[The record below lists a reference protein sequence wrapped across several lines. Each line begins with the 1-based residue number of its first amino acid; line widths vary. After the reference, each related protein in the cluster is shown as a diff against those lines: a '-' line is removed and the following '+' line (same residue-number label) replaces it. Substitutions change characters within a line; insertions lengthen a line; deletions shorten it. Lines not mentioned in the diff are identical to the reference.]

1 MHKLFLIA
9 ICCLF
14 MAGTGYSQSS
24 PKAPKPV
31 VKKPVPVAVAT
42 EISAAEWNLIIT
54 SMDSED
60 WDKAARLIQG
70 SFSKLKTDNEKKQLA
85 QLRYFYLYA
94 LAGRVAAGKL
104 AQEQLEVFANGLIDV
119 EFLFPARKIL
129 ADCTNSL
136 NAICPSKDKNHVLRV
151 TATNKSA
158 TVIHSFEYTEFSED
172 FNIKANS
179 GKTAFISGYLKK
191 IELNL
196 NKSNIWI
203 MRLYFDGGIIRLVQ

>member
-1 MHKLFLIA
+1 M
-9 ICCLF
+9 
-14 MAGTGYSQSS
+14 
-24 PKAPKPV
+24 PKPV
-31 VKKPVPVAVAT
+31 VKKPVPAAVAT
-42 EISAAEWNLIIT
+42 EISAEEWGRIVA

-60 WDKAARLIQG
+60 WDKATVLTQG
-70 SFSKLKTDNEKKQLA
+70 SLSKLKTDNEKKQLA

-94 LAGRVAAGKL
+94 LAGRVTAGKL
-104 AQEQLEVFANGLIDV
+104 TWEQLEASANGLVDA

-136 NAICPSKDKNHVLRV
+136 NAICSSKDKGYVLRV

-179 GKTAFISGYLKK
+179 GKAAFISGYLKK
-191 IELNL
+191 IELNP
-196 NKSNIWI
+196 NKSNIWV